1 MAFQPEKALVEFFYQ
16 QYALQGSGKLMLG
29 SVTGMLNMLPQYPV
43 RGTAYCALAGGLTVF
58 AILLTRAIDSYVPII
73 ARKGGGS
80 SMKLRS
86 CMTSVLAAGCLLLT
100 GCTTQLVYFN
110 EIYLVNTCGVPL
122 EVEPHHYTNWLPP
135 IAPRLVA
142 PGEQVSVASY
152 KSFGEDV
159 DQQVSCRYSLTV
171 KGAQRTRLIS
181 ADEMRYALLSIKRER
196 DGSRRSWT
204 LKDGVFCP

>member
-43 RGTAYCALAGGLTVF
+43 RGMAYCALAV
-58 AILLTRAIDSYVPII
+58 
-73 ARKGGGS
+73 
-80 SMKLRS
+80 
-86 CMTSVLAAGCLLLT
+86 
-100 GCTTQLVYFN
+100 CTTQMVYFN
-110 EIYLVNTCGVPL
+110 DIYLVNTCGVPL

-171 KGAQRTRLIS
+171 KGAQRTRLSS
-181 ADEMRYALLSIKRER
+181 ASASATAVDAA
-196 DGSRRSWT
+196 GP
-204 LKDGVFCP
+204 LKMEFFAHD